1 MKAIGSIYFM
11 AVFMLFGACI
21 EMNGQTFPLLSILSR
36 KTFHRRTK
44 GHNHNEHIYSVLP
57 IELGLRFFHRV
68 MVRQSSI
75 KP

>member
-44 GHNHNEHIYSVLP
+44 GYNRNEHIYSVLP
-57 IELGLRFFHRV
+57 MGLALRFFHRV
-68 MVRQSSI
+68 MVRKMS
-75 KP
+75 KRP